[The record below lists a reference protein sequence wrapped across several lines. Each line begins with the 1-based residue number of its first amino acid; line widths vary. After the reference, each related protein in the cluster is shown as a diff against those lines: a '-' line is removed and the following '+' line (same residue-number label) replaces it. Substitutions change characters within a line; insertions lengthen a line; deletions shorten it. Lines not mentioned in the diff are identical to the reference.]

1 MRPEMLQY
9 IHEGHQG
16 RERCLLQAKNTV
28 FWPKMTYDV
37 QELIERCIICQEHG
51 RSQPI
56 IGTTQELPPFPWH
69 TLATNIFY
77 WKRMDFL
84 IVADVFS
91 KYFLVR
97 KLANSTSATICAEL
111 ATIVTE
117 LGLPHIIR
125 SYNGPC
131 YNSKEFQQFLQ
142 CYNITHHTSSPH
154 HPRSNGFIER
164 MVGVAKKLMDKAGKE
179 GKPWISGLYEYRVTP
194 QSGSIASPLQL
205 ITQHTPREKDLTQL
219 PSTLGAQEMYQ
230 TCQELIR
237 RQQNKLEKSYI
248 ELTPGTPVW
257 VQHRQNTTWEP
268 ATVVSQCTTN
278 SYWIMQKNGTEQPK
292 VYRRT
297 RSMLKIRCTLTE
309 VGQTG
314 YRNSQLTESEKAEF
328 HTPAIPNMVRNCIEE
343 NSLENVSPDLVQ
355 MTVPTSDTYPQASAA
370 SFGSKSEEREE
381 IAETPAPALK
391 IAEEPGTYTP
401 GSRKSTR
408 KNFGKLARS
417 FSDFYM

>member
-1 MRPEMLQY
+1 MRPKMLQY

-16 RERCLLQAKNTV
+16 KERCLLQARNTV
-28 FWPKMTYDV
+28 FWPKMMYDV
-37 QELIERCIICQEHG
+37 QELIERCIICQEL
-51 RSQPI
+51 PI
-56 IGTTQELPPFPWH
+56 IGTTQELPPFTWH
-69 TLATNIFY
+69 TLATDIFY
-77 WKRMDFL
+77 WKRMVFL

-97 KLANSTSATICAEL
+97 KLANSTSAAICAEL

-125 SYNGPC
+125 SDNGPC

-142 CYNITHHTSSPH
+142 RYNITHHTSSPH
-154 HPRSNGFIER
+154 HPRSNGFIDR

-194 QSGSIASPLQL
+194 QSVSIASPLQL
-205 ITQHTPREKDLTQL
+205 ITQHTPREKDLPQL

-230 TCQELIR
+230 TRQELLKM
-237 RQQNKLEKSYI
+237 QQNKLEKSYI

-278 SYWIMQKNGTEQPK
+278 SYWIMQENGTEQPK

-297 RSMLKIRCTLTE
+297 RSMLKIRSTPTE
-309 VGQTG
+309 VEQTG
-314 YRNSQLTESEKAEF
+314 YRNRQSTEPEKAEF
-328 HTPAIPNMVRNCIEE
+328 HTPAIPNMVRDCVQE
-343 NSLENVSPDLVQ
+343 NSLENVSPDHVQ
-355 MTVPTSDTYPQASAA
+355 MTLPTSDTYPQASAA
-370 SFGSKSEEREE
+370 AFDSKSEDREE
-381 IAETPAPALK
+381 IAGTSAPALEM
-391 IAEEPGTYTP
+391 AEEQGTYTP

-408 KNFGKLARS
+408 KNFGKPASS